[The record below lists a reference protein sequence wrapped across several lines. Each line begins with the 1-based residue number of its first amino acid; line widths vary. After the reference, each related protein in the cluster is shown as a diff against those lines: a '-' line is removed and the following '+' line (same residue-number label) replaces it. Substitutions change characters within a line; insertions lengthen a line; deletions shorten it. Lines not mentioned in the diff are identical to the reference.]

1 MLGLSME
8 YLRRGERG
16 KIVADGVVDGKNN
29 ELVVR
34 PDEKWIKAAVEKRF
48 AEMMAAAGVDT
59 RRAALQVLY
68 YLPDGFVEN
77 YELLFDRALKITGES
92 TGGGDEASA
101 GTLGKAPSGTSGS
114 KGNKTQLRG
123 GQGKK
128 YKLYWTILD
137 DDLLDFKHRVDKRL
151 RALGRE
157 IQAELLG
164 VGNGGLS
171 EGDGGEKRILGKY
184 CPGKGCSRRLKNEQW
199 RFCQDCGSELL
210 FLDKGRQV

>member
-1 MLGLSME
+1 MAE
-8 YLRRGERG
+8 ERR
-16 KIVADGVVDGKNN
+16 IDGSRDSSV
-29 ELVVR
+29 VVR
-34 PDEKWIKAAVEKRF
+34 PDEKYIKRMVEQKF
-48 AEMMAAAGVDT
+48 GEMMAAAGVDT

-77 YELLFDRALKITGES
+77 YEALFDRALKIAGES
-92 TGGGDEASA
+92 TPTGDSA
-101 GTLGKAPSGTSGS
+101 GALGKAPSGTSGS

-128 YKLYWTILD
+128 YKVIWTVLD

-171 EGDGGEKRILGKY
+171 EGREDADGSGVVRILGKY

-199 RFCQDCGSELL
+199 RFCQDCGTELR
-210 FLDKGRQV
+210 FLDENRQVGQA